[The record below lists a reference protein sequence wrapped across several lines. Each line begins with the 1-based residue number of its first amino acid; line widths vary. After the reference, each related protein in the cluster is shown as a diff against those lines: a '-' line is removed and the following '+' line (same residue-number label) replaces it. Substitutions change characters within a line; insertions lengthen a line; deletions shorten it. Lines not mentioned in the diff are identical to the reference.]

1 MTVIEKRTGFGYGTN
16 DSGFHVGEK
25 PWYAIGTQL
34 IEKAPTI
41 EEGIK
46 LAGLDWD
53 VCLKDLYTEDK
64 IKTQFKG
71 VMRSDTNDCLGTVSK
86 GYTPLQN
93 TEAFK
98 FFEPF
103 LESGQA
109 SLDCAGSF
117 YNGKKVWIMAKIN
130 RDDMI
135 LSDTDKV
142 EKYILLSNSHD
153 GGSAVR
159 IGYTPYRVS
168 CSNSLSVA
176 ENSNKSQ
183 LIRVYHK
190 KNVYEVVCDIQETMN
205 IIDQTFKT
213 TEEKYKELMTKEI
226 NKEDLKKYVIAVFS
240 KRDLEKMFTMEADIP
255 EKEFQERKEQIEKE
269 EISKAQQKL
278 IERVEEIFDVEYAQH
293 KQANAWTAYNS
304 VNYILNHEKSRTQES
319 AYHSL
324 WFHQKGVL
332 DRKALTLASRL

>member
-1 MTVIEKRTGFGYGTN
+1 
-16 DSGFHVGEK
+16 
-25 PWYAIGTQL
+25 
-34 IEKAPTI
+34 
-41 EEGIK
+41 
-46 LAGLDWD
+46 
-53 VCLKDLYTEDK
+53 
-64 IKTQFKG
+64 
-71 VMRSDTNDCLGTVSK
+71 
-86 GYTPLQN
+86 
-93 TEAFK
+93 
-98 FFEPF
+98 
-103 LESGQA
+103 
-109 SLDCAGSF
+109 
-117 YNGKKVWIMAKIN
+117 MAKIN

-213 TEEKYKELMTKEI
+213 TEEKYRELMEKPI
-226 NKEDLKKYVIAVFS
+226 NTADLKKYVLAVFS
-240 KRDLEKMFTMEADIP
+240 RKDLEKMFTMEADIP

-278 IERVEEIFDVEYAQH
+278 IERVEEIFDVEYAKH